1 MDIILGANSDSIMGH
16 AVRYG
21 ALALLI
27 PYGMTLL
34 YVFAVQ
40 AKFVNAVKDTLR
52 YSLLLALRNIQYTI
66 LMTLL
71 VAVVIILNT
80 TIVLFNYITLTIGT
94 AAVVYAFSPY
104 YNKIFIRIIARLQD

>member
-1 MDIILGANSDSIMGH
+1 MDIILGGNSDSVIGH

-21 ALALLI
+21 ALALLL

-40 AKFVNAVKDTLR
+40 AKFVNPVKDTLR
-52 YSLLLALRNIQYTI
+52 YALILALQNIPHTI

-71 VAVVIILNT
+71 VAAVIILNT
-80 TIVLFNYITLTIGT
+80 TIVLFNYITLTIGM
-94 AAVVYAFSPY
+94 AAVVYVFSSY
-104 YNKIFIRIIARLQD
+104 YNKIFLQIIARVQD